1 MGLLYGDIPRI
12 GSRTNPHVKSK
23 AKKDDSLPL
32 VIAMLILAVLPL
44 ALTILAVW
52 RRPVTLR
59 LVRCAD
65 PRTRKY
71 IL

>member
-1 MGLLYGDIPRI
+1 MRLYRDIPRI
-12 GSRTNPHVKSK
+12 GSRPNPRVKIK
-23 AKKDDSLPL
+23 ARKDDSLPL
-32 VIAMLILAVLPL
+32 VITMLILAVLPL
-44 ALTILAVW
+44 ALTILAMW